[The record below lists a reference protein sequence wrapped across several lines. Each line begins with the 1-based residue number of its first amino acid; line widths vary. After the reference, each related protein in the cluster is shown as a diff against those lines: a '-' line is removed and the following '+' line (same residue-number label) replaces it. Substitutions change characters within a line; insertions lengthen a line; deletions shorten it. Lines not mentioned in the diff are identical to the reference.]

1 MNRKRLQGSVKHLGG
16 LRFGFAAK
24 KAGALVV
31 CLGLCSIFDPSPAAA
46 ASAEQQN
53 KAVARTA
60 FLEYLNHKDF
70 SNFEGIHTVDFVK
83 HYNNSAP
90 EDLAQEMEDAKTQ
103 FVASWDLTFSV
114 NWMIAEGDKVA
125 VCFTAKGTHDG
136 VFRGIPPTGK
146 QFEVSGMTVWRFVKG
161 KIAEEWVFS
170 NDFDLYR
177 QLGLLKKP
185 GSAGR

>member
-1 MNRKRLQGSVKHLGG
+1 MNAKRLQGSVKHFTN
-16 LRFGFAAK
+16 LRLAAK
-24 KAGALVV
+24 MLAVLMVF
-31 CLGLCSIFDPSPAAA
+31 LGLCFLFNSRLSAAN
-46 ASAEQQN
+46 EEEQN

-70 SNFEGIHTVDFVK
+70 KNFEGIHTQDFVK
-83 HYNNSAP
+83 HYNNAAP
-90 EDLAQEMEDAKTQ
+90 EDLRQEMEDAKAQ
-103 FVASWDLTFSV
+103 SVSSSDLTFSV

-125 VCFTAKGTHDG
+125 VCFTANGTHDG
-136 VFRGIPPTGK
+136 VFQGVPPTGK
-146 QFEVSGMTVWRFVKG
+146 KYQMSGMTVWRFVKG

-177 QLGLLKKP
+177 QLGLLREP

>member
-1 MNRKRLQGSVKHLGG
+1 MNDRQLQGSVKNLTG
-16 LRFGFAAK
+16 LRFAAK

-31 CLGLCSIFDPSPAAA
+31 CLGLCCIFNPSLVGA
-46 ASAEQQN
+46 ASAEERN
-53 KAVARTA
+53 KTVARTA

-70 SNFEGIHTVDFVK
+70 KNFEAIHTGNFVK
-83 HYNNSAP
+83 HFNNAAP
-90 EDLAQEMEDAKTQ
+90 EDLSQEMEDAKGQ
-103 FVASWDLTFSV
+103 FVSSSDLTFSV

-125 VCFTAKGTHDG
+125 VCFTAKGMHDG

-146 QFEVSGMTVWRFVKG
+146 KFEVTAMTVWRFVKG

-177 QLGLLKKP
+177 QLGLLKEP
-185 GSAGR
+185 GSVGR